1 MSDDFVRK
9 YGPWAVVAGS
19 VQGIGR
25 AFCRELS
32 GRGLS
37 VIAIDVR
44 EAELHA
50 LADSARAAGGEV
62 DPVVVDLAHDD
73 AAEHV
78 VSAIG
83 ARDVGLLVYCAA
95 HIPAGRFVDEAAS
108 SHARAL
114 AVNART
120 PLLLTH
126 ALAARMRSRGRG
138 GIVLVSSM
146 AALQGTG
153 WVATYA
159 GTKAFEMILAESLW
173 WELRGD
179 GVDVLAILPGAT
191 DTEGL
196 RRNSPYIDDP
206 SALGKPEE
214 VAAEAL
220 QFLGRGPSLVCGE
233 ANRALAEA
241 MRSLPREQ
249 AIDMMSSGT
258 RLMAEGPGKKE

>member
-1 MSDDFVRK
+1 MGDDFNRK
-9 YGPWAVVAGS
+9 YGPWALVAGS
-19 VQGIGR
+19 VLGIGR
-25 AFCRELS
+25 AFCREILQ
-32 GRGLS
+32 RGMPL
-37 VIAIDVR
+37 IAVDVR
-44 EAELHA
+44 EPDLRA
-50 LADSARAAGGEV
+50 LAESARAAGGEV
-62 DPVVVDLAHDD
+62 DPIVVDLARDD
-73 AAEHV
+73 AADRLV
-78 VSAIG
+78 AAIAG
-83 ARDVGLLVYCAA
+83 REIGLLVYCAA
-95 HIPAGRFVDEAAS
+95 HIPAGRFVDEPADS
-108 SHARAL
+108 VARAL

-126 ALAARMRSRGRG
+126 AIAKSMRARKRG
-138 GIVLVSSM
+138 GIILVSSM

-196 RRNSPYIDDP
+196 HRASPFIQDP
-206 SALGKPEE
+206 SALAKPED

-220 QFLGRGPSLVCGE
+220 QFLGKGPSLVCGE
-233 ANRALAEA
+233 TNRALAEA

-258 RLMAEGPGKKE
+258 RLMAEGPTKKG